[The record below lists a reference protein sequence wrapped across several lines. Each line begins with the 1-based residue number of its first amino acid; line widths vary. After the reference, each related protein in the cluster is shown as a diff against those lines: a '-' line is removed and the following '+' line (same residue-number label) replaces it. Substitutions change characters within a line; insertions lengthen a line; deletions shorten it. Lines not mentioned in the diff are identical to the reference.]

1 MPTIHRYLVHKMTL
15 NRSMS
20 STGILYFF
28 ISQSFIQPGLIWNL
42 KKKPDWRHIN
52 GPTRTSVSA
61 KSNVVSDMIWAAS
74 TWKSQMDF
82 KICGKLY
89 CASVLNSLELMINSK
104 RVWRINFAE
113 TLLSSL
119 QGYRNILAKTFS
131 AQTDQVRNRFVETK
145 LLIAH
150 TLSCVAPTFLRPVCI
165 YDLVSFPLKF

>member
-1 MPTIHRYLVHKMTL
+1 MPTIHRYLVHKLTL
-15 NRSMS
+15 NWSMS
-20 STGILYFF
+20 STGILYFV
-28 ISQSFIQPGLIWNL
+28 ILQSFIQPGVIWNL
-42 KKKPDWRHIN
+42 EKKPDWRYIN
-52 GPTRTSVSA
+52 GPIRTSVSV
-61 KSNVVSDMIWAAS
+61 KSNVVSDMIWVSS
-74 TWKSQMDF
+74 TWKFQMNF

-89 CASVLNSLELMINSK
+89 CASVLNSLELMVNSK

>member
-1 MPTIHRYLVHKMTL
+1 M
-15 NRSMS
+15 N
-20 STGILYFF
+20 
-28 ISQSFIQPGLIWNL
+28 
-42 KKKPDWRHIN
+42 
-52 GPTRTSVSA
+52 
-61 KSNVVSDMIWAAS
+61 
-74 TWKSQMDF
+74 F

-150 TLSCVAPTFLRPVCI
+150 VKLCSSHFSETCLHLRLGLLPVKI
-165 YDLVSFPLKF
+165 LRV

>member
-1 MPTIHRYLVHKMTL
+1 M
-15 NRSMS
+15 N
-20 STGILYFF
+20 
-28 ISQSFIQPGLIWNL
+28 
-42 KKKPDWRHIN
+42 
-52 GPTRTSVSA
+52 
-61 KSNVVSDMIWAAS
+61 
-74 TWKSQMDF
+74 F
-82 KICGKLY
+82 KFCGKLY

-104 RVWRINFAE
+104 HVWRINFAE

-165 YDLVSFPLKF
+165 YDLVSFLLKF

>member
-1 MPTIHRYLVHKMTL
+1 MKYVLNRHSVFRYLTKFHPA
-15 NRSMS
+15 RC
-20 STGILYFF
+20 
-28 ISQSFIQPGLIWNL
+28 NL
-42 KKKPDWRHIN
+42 KFGKKPDWRYVN
-52 GPTRTSVSA
+52 GPIRTSVSVM
-61 KSNVVSDMIWAAS
+61 SNVVSDMIWASS
-74 TWKSQMDF
+74 TWKFQMNF